1 MNTIAAPIPR
11 PVAESNAQRQPDH
24 ARRAQR
30 TLPRV
35 SWVYAGIPL
44 VLVVAGGAAAH
55 EFIAFAFASNMAL
68 NGLIL
73 GVFLLGVAMILAR
86 LFHVAKESRVFDWKL
101 AQLTG
106 LERRA
111 LPAKLETTEVA
122 ETFRR
127 LEAHGLAPGQYMP
140 PAAIEAE
147 VEALEHALERRY
159 EFAQFLVGG
168 MVALGLLGT
177 FIGLLET
184 LIKTSELIGSIGG
197 GSGGGNMEDEFRGI
211 VNNLKAPL
219 EAMGTAFSASM
230 FGLVG
235 SIMLGLEL
243 VAVRSAATKLI
254 EGVRTGLLRVAGGE
268 VGEEGVEGGDVSEE
282 YLAGFIAYL
291 KRHHERSH
299 ELLCSANEISTQMV
313 PVVDALRG
321 QIEHVDT
328 RLDAFERGSRQADL
342 RLEMVSA
349 EMRTMADRISAQTAE
364 MSRIA
369 QALEDQR
376 ETAVGVEQFGRQVE
390 ALLEVMRGEQS
401 VSGDIRQAVWRVHSV
416 IQEQGEVQASIAAEQ
431 LVSLRS
437 IVAMQSRS
445 IKASADIDLGMA
457 RVAAGVGVI
466 ADRLKGGAEGKS
478 A

>member
-1 MNTIAAPIPR
+1 MNNIAASLSPPDLQ
-11 PVAESNAQRQPDH
+11 PHQATGQPDQG
-24 ARRAQR
+24 RRAQR

-44 VLVVAGGAAAH
+44 VIVVAGGVAAH

-73 GVFLLGVAMILAR
+73 GVFLLGVSMILAR

-101 AQLTG
+101 AQLVG
-106 LERRA
+106 VERRA
-111 LPAKLETTEVA
+111 LPAKLEKTEVA

-268 VGEEGVEGGDVSEE
+268 ASEEGTHGVEVSEE

-291 KRHHERSH
+291 KRHHERSE
-299 ELLCSANEISTQMV
+299 ELLRSANATSAQIV
-313 PVVDALRG
+313 PVVDALRA
-321 QIEHVDT
+321 QIEQFDG
-328 RLDAFERGSRQADL
+328 RLDALERSGRQADL

-349 EMRTMADRISAQTAE
+349 EMRSMADRLTTQTAE
-364 MSRIA
+364 TGRLAHAI
-369 QALEDQR
+369 EEQR
-376 ETAVGVEQFGRQVE
+376 GSGVAVEHLGRQIE
-390 ALLEVMRGEQS
+390 ALLDVMRSEQS

-416 IQEQGEVQASIAAEQ
+416 VQEQGQVQASIAAEQ

-437 IVAMQSRS
+437 IAAVQSRS
-445 IKASADIDLGMA
+445 VKASADIDQGMA
-457 RVAAGVGVI
+457 RVAACVAVI
-466 ADRLKGGAEGKS
+466 ADRMKTS
-478 A
+478 V